1 MEKKLRILDLFN
13 SLIPR
18 GGIEAKGPELI
29 FYCPFCEHHKRKLQI
44 NIDSQNWHCWV
55 CDAKGRSVFS
65 LAKKLNAPKQLYV
78 ELSEIYKN
86 YKSTFF
92 QKDESRVNK
101 LPKEF
106 QPLLSDKPASGITR
120 KHALKY
126 LHTRGITHADIARYN
141 IGYCVD
147 GDYGGRIIVPSYDNF
162 GHLNYYVGR
171 SIKPNYMKYKNPP
184 VSKNIVVFDMYINW
198 KMPIV
203 LCEGVFDAIAI
214 KRNAIPL
221 LGKTISEALMSKIVF
236 NRVPHVTIALDP
248 DAMETSVRISQK
260 LMKYG
265 IKVFSANLE
274 DGDPSD
280 LGYKVMTQKIETA
293 TSIDSYELILQKIAS
308 GSI

>member
-13 SLIPR
+13 GIIPR

-29 FYCPFCEHHKRKLQI
+29 FYCPFCDHHKRKLQI

-55 CDAKGRSVFS
+55 CDAKGRSVFT

-86 YKSTFF
+86 YKATYSV
-92 QKDESRVNK
+92 KDTSRVGN

-106 QPLLSDKPASGITR
+106 QSLLDKSAGGITR
-120 KHALKY
+120 KHVLKY
-126 LHTRGITHADIARYN
+126 LTDRGITYADIAKYN

-147 GDYGGRIIVPSYDNF
+147 GEYGGRVVIPSYDSL

-171 SIKPNYMKYKNPP
+171 SIYPGKLKYKNPP
-184 VSKNIVVFDMYINW
+184 VSKNIVIFDMYINW

-221 LGKTISEALMSKIVF
+221 LGKTVSEALMSKIIF
-236 NRVPHVTIALDP
+236 NRVPYVTIALDS
-248 DAMETSVRISQK
+248 DALDTTVKVSQK
-260 LMKYG
+260 LMRYG
-265 IKVFSANLE
+265 VKVYSANLE
-274 DGDPSD
+274 EGDPSD
-280 LGYKVMTQKIETA
+280 LGYKVMTEKIESA
-293 TSIDSYELILQKIAS
+293 TNINSYELILQKIAS
-308 GSI
+308 GSL